1 MKASAG
7 TAFHCEILKAPDTV
21 SAVRLLKANGWHI
34 CGLDARGDSQLYRMV
49 IPKRT
54 VWIFGNESTGLSAD
68 VKPLIDEWVNI
79 PMAQVESLNVA
90 MSATLVAFEN
100 VCRQLT

>member
-1 MKASAG
+1 
-7 TAFHCEILKAPDTV
+7 
-21 SAVRLLKANGWHI
+21 
-34 CGLDARGDSQLYRMV
+34 MV

-79 PMAQVESLNVA
+79 PMAAGVESLNVA

-100 VCRQLT
+100 VRRQLT